1 MLWGGGL
8 GGGGRRG
15 IMESS
20 FYFYDLVVCS
30 CLTFLVCFVS
40 LSITPTTPGFRDEI
54 GEGVSLDLAGR

>member
-1 MLWGGGL
+1 
-8 GGGGRRG
+8 
-15 IMESS
+15 MESS